1 MIGGSTARS
10 VFDTI
15 RTRLTTVQDPETEV
29 ERMRTL
35 SRLLD
40 SAIRIPGTNYRIGA
54 DAIVGILPVAGDL
67 VSACV
72 SLYIPYRS
80 VLLGVPYR
88 TVVRMLVNVGIDAAA
103 GSVPVVGDVFD
114 AAWKAN
120 ERNLALVERWYQS
133 ADRE

>member
-1 MIGGSTARS
+1 MYGGRAIRAAATTAWAW
-10 VFDTI
+10 
-15 RTRLTTVQDPETEV
+15 LTTVSDPEREV
-29 ERMRTL
+29 DRMRTL

-54 DAIVGILPVAGDL
+54 DSLVGVLPVAGDL
-67 VSACV
+67 VTACV

-88 TVVRMLVNVGIDAAA
+88 TVGRMLVNVGLDAAA
-103 GSVPVVGDVFD
+103 GSVPVAGDVFD

-120 ERNLALVERWYQS
+120 ERNLVLVERWYRS
-133 ADRE
+133 LEVE